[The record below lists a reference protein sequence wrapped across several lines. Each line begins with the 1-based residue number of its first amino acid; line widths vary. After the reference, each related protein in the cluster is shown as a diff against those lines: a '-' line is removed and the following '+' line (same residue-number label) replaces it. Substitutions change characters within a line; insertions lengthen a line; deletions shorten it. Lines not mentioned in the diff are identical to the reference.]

1 MKPQIWS
8 SNIPPLKIDSNL
20 QNSSSTRSGQSMV
33 DLTNTQDCRM
43 SEKLSLI
50 RSFSKYTPHS
60 EASNTSENLSNL
72 PSVKVEE
79 PSKIS
84 GTHPNRTLEEEMQLN
99 YIQTEPKSES
109 KDHEA
114 PNELQNEKDIGLD
127 PAEKLQ
133 NEIIIEREREPVEW
147 NKEKAMM
154 SNHKN
159 KKRIVILERQLR
171 KINELLSFNYFEK
184 SIVNRKVL
192 ILDPNTVVSFHAELY
207 C

>member
-1 MKPQIWS
+1 MK
-8 SNIPPLKIDSNL
+8 SNL
-20 QNSSSTRSGQSMV
+20 QNSSSIRSGQSMV

-60 EASNTSENLSNL
+60 KASNTSENLSN
-72 PSVKVEE
+72 PPCVKVEE

-84 GTHPNRTLEEEMQLN
+84 GTDPNRTLEEEMQLN
-99 YIQTEPKSES
+99 YVQTEPKSES

-114 PNELQNEKDIGLD
+114 PNELQNEIDIGLD

-171 KINELLSFNYFEK
+171 KINQLLSFKYFEK

-192 ILDPNTVVSFHAELY
+192 ILDRNTAAVL
-207 C
+207 

>member
-1 MKPQIWS
+1 MNSQIES
-8 SNIPPLKIDSNL
+8 SNRNPLKIESNL
-20 QNSSSTRSGQSMV
+20 HNSSSTRSGQSMV

-60 EASNTSENLSNL
+60 KALKASENLSNL
-72 PSVKVEE
+72 PLVKVEE
-79 PSKIS
+79 PNKIS
-84 GTHPNRTLEEEMQLN
+84 GTDPNRTQEEEMQLN
-99 YIQTEPKSES
+99 YVQTEPKSES
-109 KDHEA
+109 KEHEA
-114 PNELQNEKDIGLD
+114 PDELQNEKDIGLD

-133 NEIIIEREREPVEW
+133 NEIRMEREKEAAEW
-147 NKEKAMM
+147 NKAKASAMM

-171 KINELLSFNYFEK
+171 KINQLLSFNYFEN

-192 ILDPNTVVSFHAELY
+192 ILDHNTAAVL
-207 C
+207 